1 VPAAQKEKWMEPGN
15 NRKENN
21 PQEGMTLG
29 EYLTMLRLKTG
40 MSLREVEERTEK
52 EVSNAYL
59 SQLEKGRV
67 TKPSP
72 SILHAL
78 SVVYEV
84 PYEHLMQRAGYLP
97 NTRSGQSGRRQARVP
112 TFAIKNITPDEEQA
126 LIDYLA
132 YLRFKRKRA

>member
-1 VPAAQKEKWMEPGN
+1 MESGN
-15 NRKENN
+15 DSKRNN
-21 PQEGMTLG
+21 PNESMTLG
-29 EYLTMLRLKTG
+29 EYLTMLRLKAG
-40 MSLREVEERTEK
+40 MSLREVEELTEK

-67 TKPSP
+67 TKPAP

-84 PYEHLMQRAGYLP
+84 PYENLMERAGYLP
-97 NTRSGQSGRRQARVP
+97 KAKDSHSNRRQARVA
-112 TFAIKNITPDEEQA
+112 TFAIKNITPNEEEA

-132 YLRFKRKRA
+132 FLRYKRKKT